1 MGCEM
6 KHTAGEAVA
15 ACLLQA
21 GAPLA
26 TGRSQDKTQRVR
38 ALFLPVFV
46 LCVVAMTM
54 PAAFAQSARVSMS
67 VGTPTVDANGVKYY
81 PVRSIYQ
88 GSQQQIIRVLEPTNP
103 PPGKPRRL
111 LYVLPVDSG
120 VTTLSS
126 PLSDGLEE
134 LRLLNVPDR
143 FNMTLIAPSF
153 GYEPWYGDNI
163 LDAKRMESFIID

>member
-1 MGCEM
+1 M

-21 GAPLA
+21 GDPLA

-46 LCVVAMTM
+46 LCVVAMTT
-54 PAAFAQSARVSMS
+54 PTAFAQMS

-81 PVRSIYQ
+81 PVGSAYQ

-111 LYVLPVDSG
+111 LYVLPVDAG
-120 VTTLSS
+120 VDTLSS
-126 PLSDGLEE
+126 SYSDGLEE
-134 LRLLNVPDR
+134 LRLLNVPNQ

-153 GYEPWYGDNI
+153 GYEPW
-163 LDAKRMESFIID
+163 